1 MGTEGDGAKAN
12 ETEQK
17 LMIALQQTRLWYYL
31 RYALVATQ
39 FALIIS
45 YFVVRPTLHWI
56 RN

>member
-1 MGTEGDGAKAN
+1 
-12 ETEQK
+12 
-17 LMIALQQTRLWYYL
+17 MIALQQTRLWYYL